1 MGTLKLLFV
10 IFVFSVIS
18 LPCFA
23 ERKIEMI
30 GDWDGRKKTI
40 PQELPIKASIEDSSK
55 ELSLQFSENLG
66 PVNVTVMHASGE
78 VVYNQIVETGS
89 LSSFVIHLNFIE
101 EGECTLSITD
111 GVNEVRGEIVVY

>member
-30 GDWDGRKKTI
+30 GDWDSRKKTI

-66 PVNVTVMHASGE
+66 PVNVTVTHASGE